1 MRHMLSFDFT
11 GLLIP
16 ETTVLNQFGFVLF
29 IGVAIDTFIVRT
41 FIVPA
46 AVTAF
51 SLSGCSLSGAWSS
64 LSNGGSEMSPGG
76 TGNNDYLSSVPLG
89 DGGAKSM
96 WKSQDIDV
104 NWWPAMVS
112 RVVLSPSGE
121 DAALM
126 AGYDN
131 PNDYIKDRM
140 TDEESD
146 EIPSANND
154 KNFTSENI

>member
-1 MRHMLSFDFT
+1 
-11 GLLIP
+11 
-16 ETTVLNQFGFVLF
+16 
-29 IGVAIDTFIVRT
+29 
-41 FIVPA
+41 
-46 AVTAF
+46 
-51 SLSGCSLSGAWSS
+51 
-64 LSNGGSEMSPGG
+64 
-76 TGNNDYLSSVPLG
+76 
-89 DGGAKSM
+89 M

-146 EIPSANND
+146 EIPSANNG

>member
-1 MRHMLSFDFT
+1 MLYFDIT

-64 LSNGGSEMSPGG
+64 LSIGGSDMSPGG
-76 TGNNDYLSSVPLG
+76 TGNKDYLSSAPLG
-89 DGGAKSM
+89 DGEARSRWRSK
-96 WKSQDIDV
+96 DIDV

-121 DAALM
+121 DAALL

-131 PNDYIKDRM
+131 PNDYINDRM
-140 TDEESD
+140 RDDESD
-146 EIPSANND
+146 EIPSADNG
-154 KNFTSENI
+154 KKFTIENI